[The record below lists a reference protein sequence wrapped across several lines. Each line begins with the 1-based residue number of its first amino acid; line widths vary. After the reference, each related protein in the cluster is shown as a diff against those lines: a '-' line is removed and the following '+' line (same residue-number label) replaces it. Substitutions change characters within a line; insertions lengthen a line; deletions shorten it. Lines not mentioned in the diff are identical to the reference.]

1 MDENIAVEDFRDYN
15 LIRQFLLHRLDPAS
29 SEEVDERFFREP
41 QFKEWVLL
49 TEEEIMEDY
58 LLERLS
64 SDDRLRV
71 QKYLLSS
78 PQQIQKL
85 YSIKEIVQTVNHLT
99 PDESLKAG
107 TSKKGIFQ
115 TLKDFY
121 AAYSKPLVFG
131 LSLMLIIGFSLAIY
145 FLSVSNP
152 LLSEALLKKIDVLN
166 HENESPENSPSSVFE
181 LSRASSRGNTQNNR
195 VLIKPEYKIVE
206 FRLAVDQNQY
216 QSYQVT
222 LNKFN
227 SPALATVK
235 LLQLSQKD
243 GAAYLRIKFPV
254 EVFEKGFYQIN
265 VSGIAGDNVEELG
278 TYGFEIF
285 E

>member
-1 MDENIAVEDFRDYN
+1 MDENIVIEDFSDYN
-15 LIRQFLLHRLDPAS
+15 LIRKFLLHQLDSAS
-29 SEEVDERFFREP
+29 SEEVEERFFHEP
-41 QFKEWVLL
+41 QFKECVLL

-85 YSIKEIVQTVNHLT
+85 DSIKELVQTVNHFT
-99 PDESLKAG
+99 PDESLKTE

-131 LSLMLIIGFSLAIY
+131 LSLILIISFSLGIY
-145 FLSVSNP
+145 FLSGSSP
-152 LLSEALLKKIDVLN
+152 SLSEALLKKIETLN
-166 HENESPENSPSSVFE
+166 LENESPENASSSVFE
-181 LSRASSRGNTQNNR
+181 LSRVSARGNTQNHR
-195 VLIKPEYKIVE
+195 VLIKPEYRIVE

-216 QSYQVT
+216 QSYQAT

-227 SPALATVK
+227 SPPLTTVK
-235 LLQLSQKD
+235 SLQLSQKD
-243 GAAYLRIKFPV
+243 GAAYLRIKFPA

-265 VSGIAGDNVEELG
+265 VSGIADDNVEELG
-278 TYGFEIF
+278 TYGFEVF